1 MEALFMQSGG
11 WLGVLGSVGL
21 MLAGFLAKQYVIPFL
36 SIGHRQK
43 YAEYIAAIAD
53 EVTDE
58 LRARYPEKDWLAH
71 LDEAV
76 ETLIEICGISREV
89 AMRAIK
95 ASAARK

>member
-1 MEALFMQSGG
+1 MDALYMQAGG

-36 SIGHRQK
+36 SVGHRQK

-58 LRARYPEKDWLAH
+58 LRARYPDKEWLTH

-76 ETLIEICGISREV
+76 ETLAEICGVSREV
-89 AMRAIK
+89 ALRAVR